1 MKRFCSILRTP
12 LLLSLVVTFVIGM
25 VVPTVSA
32 RQELVAHWPFD
43 ESIKDVSGNGHDG
56 KVKGD
61 VGYANGA
68 KFGQALSS
76 GAGAG
81 LDWIEVAMTNKL
93 RFWDTVTVMGWLYLG
108 RTAEHDHTLIMK
120 NGPGAQKRETWSIG
134 VGRIEKGKGGLLPNA
149 GKAWFDVRTQAEL
162 GRGTVYTNS
171 ILFRERWYHIAGSY
185 DGQTVRLYADGQLN
199 GEVEVGCA
207 RPPCAA
213 PMLENNEAPI
223 TIGGTPVFPKRRLR
237 GKIDEVAIFRG
248 VLTEAQIKTAMTEGI
263 PAVALT
269 VEPVGKLATTLGKIK
284 QDYGIAD

>member
-1 MKRFCSILRTP
+1 MERFCSILRTP

-43 ESIKDVSGNGHDG
+43 ESTKDVSGNGHHG
-56 KVKGD
+56 KVKGGE
-61 VGYANGA
+61 VAYAKNA
-68 KFGQALSS
+68 MFAQALGG
-76 GAGAG
+76 GA
-81 LDWIEVAMTNKL
+81 DWIEVAMTNKL
-93 RFWDTVTVMGWLYLG
+93 RFWDTVTVMGWVYLG
-108 RTAEHDHTLIMK
+108 RAAKHDPTLIMK
-120 NGPGAQKRETWSIG
+120 NGPDVKKRETWSIG
-134 VGRIEKGKGGLLPNA
+134 VRRIEKGKAGLLPNA

-162 GRGTVYTNS
+162 GRGTAYTNS
-171 ILFRERWYHIAGSY
+171 ILFAERWYHLAGSY
-185 DGQTVRLYADGQLN
+185 DGQTVRLYADGRLN

-223 TIGGTPVFPKRRLR
+223 SIGGTPVFPKQRLG